1 MSLERGVCSCAELC
15 TIVFRKF
22 RGILRIYEN
31 VTKGGGVGG
40 VEDGSPACFLFRSLL
55 DGVQWKLLLGNFTQ
69 IARI

>member
-22 RGILRIYEN
+22 RDILRIYEH
-31 VTKGGGVGG
+31 VTKGGG